1 MLNNSLII
9 ALRYFWKNKVTSV
22 INVLGLAIGIS
33 AALVIFII
41 IRYEFSYEKDI
52 VNKDHIYRVVTD
64 GQWKN
69 SGIRAPLPRLIKDQV
84 SGVEAVSHYF
94 HDGWQN
100 TIKIPLEDGKQQKL
114 FKKEEGIIFADA
126 DYFKVFPHQ
135 WMIGNAQES
144 LSAPLQLVLTESKLK
159 TFFPNITPN
168 QAIGKT
174 IIFKDSLLT
183 TIAGIVKD
191 RLGNTDF
198 NNQIFISLSTI
209 THYAAL
215 EELFNYNAW
224 NNINSNSQCLLLLNP
239 SANADQ
245 VNRQINAIY
254 DQHAKAEKNESKDA
268 QWLQPLTDVH
278 FNKDYSSYGRYVEKS
293 TLLNLSLLALFLIL
307 LGAINFINLSTAQAI
322 ERAKEI
328 GIRKTLGSGK
338 KALIMQFLSETFTLT
353 LFAAFLSILI
363 SPLLFKAFSGF
374 VPHVAQYSEVL
385 QPNILLFLASLS
397 VLITFLAGFYPAWV
411 LTGYKPIFALKNQ
424 LSANSHQT
432 RSAWV
437 RKALI
442 IAQFV
447 IAQVFLICVFI
458 VSKQIHFAKNKDM
471 GFRKDAIINFYIPD
485 FSSGQYS
492 KKFLLLNA
500 LKNIPELE
508 AISLGNHS
516 PAFSGTMSNGLSYMK
531 GEEKVELSVD
541 SRNGDT
547 SYLQVYHIPLLAG
560 RNVRLADSTN
570 EVLINESMMKLMDIK
585 EPTDAIGKLI
595 NVTGDESP
603 VVGVMK
609 DFNIASVRTPVKPMI
624 YWGDKANGYVMHIA
638 LQSANPSSWKTAIKK
653 LQASWKEVYPDYDLD
668 YTFLDKTIENFYQN
682 DVRLSNLLNWA
693 MGLSICIASMG
704 LFGLGVFTANQ
715 RTKEMGIRKVL
726 GATVAQL
733 LFLLLKNLLA
743 LVSLACLIAFPIAAY
758 LMHRWLEDFAFRTT
772 MSWWIFVAS
781 ATGMLGVAAIVLGI
795 KAFKAATAN
804 PIDSLRNE

>member
-9 ALRYFWKNKVTSV
+9 ALRYFWKNKITTI
-22 INVLGLAIGIS
+22 INMLGLAIGIS

-41 IRYEFSYEKDI
+41 IRYEYSYEKDI
-52 VNKDHIYRVVTD
+52 VNRDRVYRMVTD
-64 GQWKN
+64 GNYKN
-69 SGIRAPLPRLIKDQV
+69 SGVRAPLPRLIKGQV
-84 SGVEAVSHYF
+84 SGVEAVAHYF

-100 TIKIPLEDGKQQKL
+100 TIKIPIEDGKQQKL
-114 FKKEEGIIFADA
+114 FKKEQGIIFADA
-126 DYFKVFPHQ
+126 DYFNVFPHQ
-135 WMIGNAQES
+135 WMVGNARES
-144 LSAPLQLVLTESKLK
+144 LSAPLQLVLTESKVK
-159 TFFPNITPN
+159 TFFPNIQPD

-183 TIAGIVKD
+183 TVTGIVKD
-191 RLGNTDF
+191 RIGNTDF

-209 THYAAL
+209 THNVAL

-245 VNRQINAIY
+245 VNKQINAIY
-254 DQHAKAEKNESKDA
+254 DQYAKDEKNESKDS
-268 QWLQPLTDVH
+268 QWLQPLADVH

-338 KALIMQFLSETFTLT
+338 KALIIQFLSETFTLT

-374 VPHVAQYSEVL
+374 VPVVAQYSEVL

-397 VLITFLAGFYPAWV
+397 LLITFLAGFYPAWV
-411 LTGYKPIFALKNQ
+411 LTGYKPIFTLKNQ
-424 LSANSHQT
+424 ISTNSHQT

-471 GFRKDAIINFYIPD
+471 GFRKDAIITFYIPD
-485 FSSGQYS
+485 FSSAQHS
-492 KKFLLLNA
+492 KKFLLLNE

-508 AISLGNHS
+508 AVSLGNHS
-516 PAFSGTMSNGLSYMK
+516 PAFSGTMSNGLSYRK

-560 RNVRLADSTN
+560 RNVRLADSTS
-570 EVLINESMMKLMDIK
+570 EILINESMMKQMGIK
-585 EPTDAIGKLI
+585 QPSDAIGKLI

-603 VVGVMK
+603 IVGVMK

-624 YWGDKANGYVMHIA
+624 YWGDKANGYVMHLA
-638 LQSANPSSWKTAIKK
+638 LQSANPSSWKRAIEK

-668 YTFLDKTIENFYQN
+668 YTFLDKTIENFYKN

-726 GATVAQL
+726 GANVAQL
-733 LFLLLKNLLA
+733 IFLLLKNLLA

-758 LMHRWLEDFAFRTT
+758 FMHRWLEDFAFRTT
-772 MSWWIFVAS
+772 MSWWIFAAS
-781 ATGMLGVAAIVLGI
+781 ATGMLCVAAIVLGI
-795 KAFKAATAN
+795 KAFKAAAAN
-804 PIDSLRNE
+804 PVDSLRNE